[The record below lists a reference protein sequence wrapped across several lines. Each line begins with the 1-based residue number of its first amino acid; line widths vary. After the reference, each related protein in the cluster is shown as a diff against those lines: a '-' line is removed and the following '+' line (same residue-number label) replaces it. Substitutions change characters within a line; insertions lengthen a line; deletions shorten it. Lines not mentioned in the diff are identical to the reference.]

1 MNPATLPAEF
11 QDLAPYSDWALKSVQ
26 ERVEKRIATPFDQ
39 LQNYYDLMLP
49 RMKTIIEHLNTYTLA
64 EMPEPEK
71 NLFRMAASFIEA
83 SVAVELLGAPDEP
96 GVFPIERITIERAS
110 IL

>member
-1 MNPATLPAEF
+1 MSQPPLPAAF
-11 QDLAPYSDWALKSVQ
+11 QDLAPYSGWALKSVQ
-26 ERVEKRIATPFDQ
+26 ERVEKRVATPFEE
-39 LQNYYDLMLP
+39 LQSYYDLMLP
-49 RMKTIIEHLNTYTLA
+49 RMKAVVEHLNSFSLK
-64 EMPEPEK
+64 EMPEAEK

-96 GVFPIERITIERAS
+96 GVFPLERIAIDRAS